1 MKFSLAMP
9 CEALSIP
16 VIRRVLGD
24 ALRGLG
30 VAEHCVTDILV
41 AVSEACTNVVQ
52 HSEST
57 TQFEIV
63 AVIEGDGC
71 VLKIMDRGRGLRERG
86 SRSAGG
92 AGYADADAESGR
104 GIAIMRALVDNV
116 TFDTVPGPSGRI
128 GTAVYLQKRLTWD
141 DEALIRRLER
151 ELVHSAR

>member
-30 VAEHCVTDILV
+30 VSEDCVADILV

-52 HSEST
+52 HADT
-57 TQFEIV
+57 TAHFEVV
-63 AVIEGDGC
+63 AVLDRDLC
-71 VLKIMDRGRGLRERG
+71 VLKVLDRGQGLQG
-86 SRSAGG
+86 SD
-92 AGYADADAESGR
+92 ADGRPADPDAESGR
-104 GIAIMRALVDNV
+104 GISIMRALVDDV
-116 TFDTVPGPSGRI
+116 IFDTVRAPGGGV
-128 GTAVYLQKRLTWD
+128 GTAVYLEKKPTWD

>member
-30 VAEHCVTDILV
+30 VSEDCAADILV

-52 HSEST
+52 HAET
-57 TQFEIV
+57 TTHFEVV
-63 AVIEGDGC
+63 AVLERDLC
-71 VLKIMDRGRGLRERG
+71 VLKVMDHGLGLRG
-86 SRSAGG
+86 HDSAPSV
-92 AGYADADAESGR
+92 DLDAESGR
-104 GIAIMRALVDNV
+104 GISIMRALVDDV
-116 TFDTVPGPSGRI
+116 TFDTIPGARGGI
-128 GTAVYLQKRLTWD
+128 GTAVYLQKKLTWD